1 MTYQTR
7 VIKKYPNRRLY
18 DTTESRYISFK
29 DICRLAAEDIP
40 FAVVESATGHDVT
53 RAVLLQIIADLEV
66 GERPFLSTAML
77 TSIVR
82 AHGQPGAYDPRPA
95 LEEAIGNRALSRD
108 SSFRAIGRTRTE

>member
-1 MTYQTR
+1 MSYQAR

-18 DTTESRYISFK
+18 DTAESRYISFK
-29 DICRLAAEDIP
+29 DICRLAADDIP
-40 FAVVESATGHDVT
+40 FSVVESATGHDVT

-82 AHGQPGAYDPRPA
+82 AHGQPGGYDPRPA
-95 LEEAIGNRALSRD
+95 LEEAISGRALSRE
-108 SSFRAIGRTRTE
+108 SAYRGLGRSRTE